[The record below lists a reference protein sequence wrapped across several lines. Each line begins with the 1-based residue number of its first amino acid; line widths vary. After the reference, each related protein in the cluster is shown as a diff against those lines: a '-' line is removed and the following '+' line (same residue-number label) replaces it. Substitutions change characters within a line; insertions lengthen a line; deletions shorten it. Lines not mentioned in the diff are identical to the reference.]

1 MIISIENIRFNSI
14 ELLDLD
20 GDHRNA
26 RISFPNESLILS
38 QFDTLQGQRFP
49 KHGDQIIKIHLLNK
63 SDKSIFIPRP
73 SPGSRI
79 IYSYDY
85 DKILEKEYEKN
96 KGADGFIFINKDTI
110 NKQRSVCSYLLKEIG
125 NNLLKGR
132 SIMNISLPI
141 NIFDKRTLL
150 ELWIGQNGYASVL
163 LESGGIIN
171 NPIEQLKYTACFAL
185 TKFYLSGAQLKPF
198 NPIIGETFQANIGN
212 SHFYLEQT
220 SHHPPISNFYGFGRN
235 YKIYGWNESSAE
247 TGPNSVEILY
257 KGNMIVEYQ
266 NGTKNT
272 VIYPSM
278 KLGGTMIGQRILKFK
293 GKVVII
299 DKENDLICIAKIDP
313 DERQGIEKISKKK
326 LSFPD
331 YVKGVIT
338 SLSKNITV
346 RRKQYHVI
354 NKQKFIFSILEGEFT
369 NKISFDG
376 NTYWEKRDNTI
387 FKTIY
392 RQNFTLPSD
401 SYFRE
406 DLFFFRQNDLDL
418 AQKYKMKLEEGQRK
432 DEKLRELFRKNKK
445 IKK

>member
-1 MIISIENIRFNSI
+1 M
-14 ELLDLD
+14 
-20 GDHRNA
+20 
-26 RISFPNESLILS
+26 
-38 QFDTLQGQRFP
+38 
-49 KHGDQIIKIHLLNK
+49 
-63 SDKSIFIPRP
+63 
-73 SPGSRI
+73 
-79 IYSYDY
+79 
-85 DKILEKEYEKN
+85 
-96 KGADGFIFINKDTI
+96 
-110 NKQRSVCSYLLKEIG
+110 
-125 NNLLKGR
+125 
-132 SIMNISLPI
+132 
-141 NIFDKRTLL
+141 
-150 ELWIGQNGYASVL
+150 
-163 LESGGIIN
+163 ESGGIIN

-313 DERQGIEKISKKK
+313 DERKGIEKISKKK

-376 NTYWEKRDNTI
+376 NTYWEKRDNG
-387 FKTIY
+387 K
-392 RQNFTLPSD
+392 
-401 SYFRE
+401 
-406 DLFFFRQNDLDL
+406 
-418 AQKYKMKLEEGQRK
+418 EGFAEMYSAK
-432 DEKLRELFRKNKK
+432 VNNPESWEC
-445 IKK
+445 IKKFFPESVKIFEETMAKIFPNLMESSNYLMNLSSSASSKQGKYMTRHIIVKC

>member
-1 MIISIENIRFNSI
+1 
-14 ELLDLD
+14 
-20 GDHRNA
+20 
-26 RISFPNESLILS
+26 
-38 QFDTLQGQRFP
+38 
-49 KHGDQIIKIHLLNK
+49 
-63 SDKSIFIPRP
+63 
-73 SPGSRI
+73 
-79 IYSYDY
+79 
-85 DKILEKEYEKN
+85 
-96 KGADGFIFINKDTI
+96 
-110 NKQRSVCSYLLKEIG
+110 
-125 NNLLKGR
+125 
-132 SIMNISLPI
+132 MNISLPI

-313 DERQGIEKISKKK
+313 DERKGIEKISKKK

-376 NTYWEKRDNTI
+376 NTYWEKRDNTF
-387 FKTIY
+387 FKTIF

-418 AQKYKMKLEEGQRK
+418 AQKYKMKLEEDQRK